1 MPCVAWGRKKG
12 VNHGRNA
19 QQEQEQEQEQQQQ
32 QEQEQ
37 HEQQTLAA
45 THKTNATFLHR
56 GELTS

>member
-12 VNHGRNA
+12 ANHGRTA
-19 QQEQEQEQEQQQQ
+19 QQEQQQQQQQQ

-45 THKTNATFLHR
+45 THKTNATFLHPV
-56 GELTS
+56 ELTS